1 MPWSE
6 PVHGRDFLPKG
17 EFACCRGRAVFALV
31 LLILLVWPVTPE
43 AQPAAPERLSVYT
56 PRGSFSVALQN
67 YAGRRYLPLQ
77 ELLGPLGEVSARQD
91 GKKWKVR
98 FNGDDLEF
106 EPGKPGV
113 KVEGKR
119 IELPSPFYLQD
130 GRGMAPLAGV
140 VPLLSPLLRETVE
153 LHESALRLFVGGVAV
168 HFTAQLV
175 HVPADSVVLN
185 FTAPVNPSIATE
197 PGRLRMT
204 FVHEPLIHSGPS
216 TLSFENKYLSSLT
229 YREGEG
235 VAELALNSAVPL
247 LARFSADRKTITVGP
262 VVQIIAQ
269 ARPAPAAPAATPSP
283 AAPLPAPS
291 QTPAG
296 TAAAPA
302 TAAPAPSAPPPV
314 VVIDASHGGAEPGA
328 ALSDTLAEKDVT
340 LAIALRLHNDLEA
353 RGLRTMLL
361 RASDT
366 AMTLDQR
373 AILANTSR
381 ARFYVSIHAGSM
393 GTGVRLYTALL
404 PPITPAI
411 GSFLPWDS
419 AQATYLSSSQTLSGD
434 IAAEFSTVKVPARQM
449 PAPVPPLNHI
459 AAAAVAV
466 EVVPPGADVSQ
477 LTSPAYQEQVASA
490 IAAGV
495 LRAQQGGAP

>member
-6 PVHGRDFLPKG
+6 SVHGRDSLPKA
-17 EFACCRGRAVFALV
+17 EFAFSRGRAVFALV
-31 LLILLVWPVTPE
+31 LLILLVWPITPE
-43 AQPAAPERLSVYT
+43 AQLGASERLSVYT
-56 PRGSFSVALQN
+56 PRGSFSVPLQP
-67 YAGRRYLPLQ
+67 YATRRYLPLQ
-77 ELLGPLGEVSARQD
+77 ELLGPLGEISARQD

-98 FNGDDLEF
+98 FNGEDLEF
-106 EPGKPGV
+106 EQDKARA

-119 IELPSPFYLQD
+119 LELPSRFYFQD
-130 GRGMAPLAGV
+130 GQGMVPLSGL
-140 VPLLSPLLRETVE
+140 VPLLSPLLRQTIE

-168 HFTAQLV
+168 HFTAQLA
-175 HVPADSVVLN
+175 HVPSDSVVLN

-216 TLSFENKYLSSLT
+216 TLSFDNKYVSSLT

-235 VAELALNSAVPL
+235 VAEVALNSAVPL

-269 ARPAPAAPAATPSP
+269 ARPAPAAPAAPSP
-283 AAPLPAPS
+283 ATPLPAPS
-291 QTPAG
+291 QPTAG

-361 RASDT
+361 RGSDT
-366 AMTLDQR
+366 ALTLEQR

-411 GSFLPWDS
+411 GSFLPWGS
-419 AQATYLSSSQTLSGD
+419 AQATYLSSSQTLSGA
-434 IAAEFSTVKVPARQM
+434 IAAELSKVKVPARQM